1 MYQIVTH
8 NHSSYVG
15 CSKHRSPPIM
25 PRAELGACMVPSG
38 VGNLI
43 SIDIWRSRGGLSVSE
58 KGYPC
63 VLTVVDHFNSY
74 LYAFSIKDEKPCI
87 LAKKNSSKL
96 SISREQIYPQNYL
109 IR

>member
-43 SIDIWRSRGGLSVSE
+43 SIDIWRSRGGLPVSE

-63 VLTVVDHFNSY
+63 VLTAVDHFNSY
-74 LYAFSIKDEKPCI
+74 IYAFSIKDEKPCI
-87 LAKKNSSKL
+87 LEKNSSKL